1 LFRFS
6 ERPGERPV
14 DVEDPRLDC
23 AILRPMESDGDHFL
37 AYYLT
42 KDDESA
48 IEFKR
53 SRFELAPYEAPENQ
67 NPTSFHFVRDFETV
81 KVEQEVP
88 NEFLL
93 VLDSGEAEDIE
104 GVLGGS
110 VREGKRRG
118 KGAYYKNIER
128 KMILKKK
135 RVNAHEAYQDKWEII
150 KVTHLP
156 MSKEEEEEREEALAE
171 VMDPMFLLRAGAGEA
186 DADAD
191 AEAES
196 VNGGPMSVDGHGVAV
211 DVM

>member
-1 LFRFS
+1 VHCLQ
-6 ERPGERPV
+6 
-14 DVEDPRLDC
+14 VEDPRLDC

-53 SRFELAPYEAPENQ
+53 SRFEHAPYEAPEDQ
-67 NPTSFHFVRDFETV
+67 NPTSFHFVRDYETV

-93 VLDSGEAEDIE
+93 VLDDGETEADIDT
-104 GVLGGS
+104 VLDGNE
-110 VREGKRRG
+110 REPKRRV

-150 KVTHLP
+150 KVTHVP
-156 MSKEEEEEREEALAE
+156 MSKDEEDEREEALAE
-171 VMDPMFLLRAGAGEA
+171 VMDPMFLLPAAG

-191 AEAES
+191 GEAEAEAES
-196 VNGGPMSVDGHGVAV
+196 VNGEGGEAGGISVDGHGAEV